1 MKKALLALSILILA
15 SLACQTLTGG
25 TSQPPVIPTIVPPVT
40 NPTSVPPLTN
50 PTPAPPVTDPT
61 PAPPSGGGSIL
72 FQDDFSDPGSG
83 WPNQVGDT
91 DKSAE
96 YSDGQYLV
104 RAITAYQDVWAHPGL
119 DFGDVSI
126 EVDVTKLEGPEDNNF
141 GLICRFVDDGNFY
154 FFWVSSDGYQTIGK
168 YQNGESSLI
177 SGDSMQ
183 STSAVF
189 AGNATNHLRADCIG
203 SQLTLYANG
212 EMLSTVTDT
221 SFSSGDVGVMVGTFE
236 EPNLGMLF
244 DNFIV
249 RAP

>member
-25 TSQPPVIPTIVPPVT
+25 TSQPPVPTLPPVNNPTSVPPVT
-40 NPTSVPPLTN
+40 NPTIPPATN
-50 PTPAPPVTDPT
+50 PTV
-61 PAPPSGGGSIL
+61 PPSGGGAIL
-72 FQDDFSDPGSG
+72 FQDDFSDTNSG
-83 WPNQVGDT
+83 WPDQVGDS

-119 DFGDVSI
+119 SFGDVSV
-126 EVDVTKLEGPEDNNF
+126 EVDVTKLEGPDDNNF

-154 FFWVSSDGYQTIGK
+154 FFWVSSDGYQAIGK

-177 SGDSMQ
+177 SADSMEF
-183 STSAVF
+183 TPVLK
-189 AGNATNHLRADCIG
+189 AGTETNHLRADCVG

-212 EMLSTVTDT
+212 ELLSTVTDT

-244 DNFIV
+244 DNFVV